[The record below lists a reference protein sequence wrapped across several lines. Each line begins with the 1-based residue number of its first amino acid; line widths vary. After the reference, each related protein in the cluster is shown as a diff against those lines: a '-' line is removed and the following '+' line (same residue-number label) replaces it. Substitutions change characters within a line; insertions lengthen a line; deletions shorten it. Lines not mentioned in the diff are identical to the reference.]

1 MFRIDDLKNFIYC
14 AEQYVRLD
22 LDNGIKSLTDFQHF
36 I

>member
-1 MFRIDDLKNFIYC
+1 MFRIDDLKTFIYC

-22 LDNGIKSLTDFQHF
+22 PDNGIKSLIDFQHC